1 MSNESQIRANQSALQ
16 FERKTCLLLTTTIE
30 IVGAQSHHARIL
42 NHTATYH
49 GLTNTITLSHIE
61 SLK

>member
-1 MSNESQIRANQSALQ
+1 MSNESQIRANHSALQ

-30 IVGAQSHHARIL
+30 IVGAQSHRARIM

-49 GLTNTITLSHIE
+49 GLTNTIT
-61 SLK
+61 